1 MYLRV
6 APVMKRVY
14 EQRGNR
20 PIRNLGMDTALQK
33 AREFCAY
40 QERSHAEVKDKLY
53 GFGLQT
59 EEVHELM
66 AQLISENF
74 LNEERYAIAFAGGKF
89 RMKGWGKAKIK
100 QALKQHSVSDYCI
113 KLALSEINADDYWA
127 KLQKI
132 AESKWALLSK
142 EKNAFVKQAKLK
154 TFLMQKGYE
163 SSLVHEVVKLLQN
176 EEKE

>member
-1 MYLRV
+1 LYLRV
-6 APVMKRVY
+6 TPVMKREY
-14 EQRGNR
+14 DQRGNR
-20 PIRNLGMDTALQK
+20 PAKNLGADTALRK

-40 QERSHAEVKDKLY
+40 QERSHAEVRDKLY

-59 EEVHELM
+59 DEVHELM

-100 QALKQHSVSDYCI
+100 QALKQHGVSDYCI
-113 KLALSEINADDYWA
+113 KLALKEINADDYWE
-127 KLQKI
+127 KLRKI
-132 AESKWALLSK
+132 ADAKWALLAK
-142 EKNAFVKQAKLK
+142 ENNAFIRQAKLK

-163 SSLVHEVVKLLQN
+163 SSLADEALKLIQN
-176 EEKE
+176 REKE